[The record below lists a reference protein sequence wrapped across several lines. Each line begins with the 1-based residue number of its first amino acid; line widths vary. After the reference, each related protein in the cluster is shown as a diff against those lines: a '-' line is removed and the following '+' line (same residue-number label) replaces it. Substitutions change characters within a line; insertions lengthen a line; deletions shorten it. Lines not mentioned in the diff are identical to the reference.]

1 MDKYEIAIDLQE
13 KKGKLV
19 EHLQNAESPE
29 ETHRLLSLM
38 ENINQRISN
47 ALYWDTE
54 TCVIGYD

>member
-47 ALYWDTE
+47 ALY
-54 TCVIGYD
+54 